1 MMQHE
6 YQLTDLFLVF
16 SLFIVLL
23 ITASSALP
31 AI

>member
-1 MMQHE
+1 MTQHE
-6 YQLTDLFLVF
+6 YQFTDLILVF

-23 ITASSALP
+23 ITASSTLP

>member
-1 MMQHE
+1 MTQHE
-6 YQLTDLFLVF
+6 YQLTDLILAL

-23 ITASSALP
+23 ITASSAIA

>member
-1 MMQHE
+1 MTQHE
-6 YQLTDLFLVF
+6 YQITDLILTL

-23 ITASSALP
+23 ITTSGVIP